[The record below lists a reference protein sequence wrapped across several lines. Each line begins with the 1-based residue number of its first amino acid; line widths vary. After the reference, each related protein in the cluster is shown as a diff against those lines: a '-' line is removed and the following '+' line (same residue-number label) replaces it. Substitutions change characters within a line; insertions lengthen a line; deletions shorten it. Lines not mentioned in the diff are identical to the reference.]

1 MRVRPVA
8 ASSMNA
14 CAVLLTMLLAS
25 TPLVAEPLA
34 PYSPEAAESAALV
47 TVALICASDFA
58 PSVRSPPELTAVLR
72 M

>member
-1 MRVRPVA
+1 
-8 ASSMNA
+8 MNA

-47 TVALICASDFA
+47 TVEFTCAADCALSD
-58 PSVRSPPELTAVLR
+58 RSPPEVTTELR